1 MSGRTVSRAA
11 KAFPIDFAMLRRRR
25 RPNDSLAAPEGAA
38 MRAMA
43 DLPAPDF
50 PVDAAALADA
60 VRAVALSEP
69 RTELLREDGGRGQ
82 MEFRQ
87 RSRVFGFPDLVTVQV
102 VPRGEG
108 RSSLF
113 VWSRARY
120 GIRDFGV
127 NRARVRRWLAA
138 LAPRLAG

>member
-1 MSGRTVSRAA
+1 MSGRTASRVA
-11 KAFPIDFAMLRRRR
+11 KAFPIDFAVLRRRR

-38 MRAMA
+38 IRAVPDMT
-43 DLPAPDF
+43 APDF

-69 RTELLREDGGRGQ
+69 RTELLREDGEAGQ
-82 MEFRQ
+82 IEFRQ
-87 RSRVFGFPDLVTVQV
+87 RSRVFGFPDLVTVQA

-138 LAPRLAG
+138 LATRLAG